1 MKHNIRELFHKI
13 GNLHNKISV
22 AAGVSK
28 VELKKK
34 FKGNPTPLEIE
45 KIVTRLSEVEQT
57 AVEAS
62 KDLRQLKDMVY
73 RIIDIDTGKPKR

>member
-1 MKHNIRELFHKI
+1 MTKIREMFHKI

-28 VELKKK
+28 VELKNK
-34 FKGNPTPLEIE
+34 FKENPVPLEVE
-45 KIVTRLSEVEQT
+45 KVISRLSEVEKI

-62 KDLRQLKDMVY
+62 KDLRQLKDMIYSIV
-73 RIIDIDTGKPKR
+73 DPDTAKLK

>member
-1 MKHNIRELFHKI
+1 MVKIRDIFHKI

-28 VELKKK
+28 AELKKK
-34 FKGNPTPLEIE
+34 FKENPAPAEIE
-45 KIVTRLSEVEQT
+45 KVISRLSEVEKI

-62 KDLRQLKDMVY
+62 KELRQLKDMICS
-73 RIIDIDTGKPKR
+73 IIDPDTGKPK

>member
-1 MKHNIRELFHKI
+1 MMKIKELFHKI
-13 GNLHNKISV
+13 GNSHNKICV

-28 VELKKK
+28 AELKNKSK
-34 FKGNPTPLEIE
+34 ENPTHQEIE
-45 KIVTRLSEVEQT
+45 NIVTRLSEVEQT

-73 RIIDIDTGKPKR
+73 NMIDPDTGKLKR